1 MMCQAVIVHCVSHH
15 LRFPGEPPAC
25 PNPVHR
31 TQPTLRVTNEKP
43 AGWHSCKLWTG
54 CDRWN
59 ARYACRHTLIRMC
72 RGEMSAATD
81 FDGPP
86 LHPPT
91 RVLLGPGPSEL
102 DPGVLRAMTLPPL
115 GYVDPAMLQIF
126 DELKLLLREAFQ
138 TRNEFAIALSGTG
151 TAGMQAA
158 LCNTIEP
165 GDAVVIGTMG
175 YFGERLAAMAER
187 LGAKVTRVDAQWG
200 TPLDADQMRD
210 TIRKVRPRVV
220 GVVHGET
227 STGVA
232 QNDIADIAAAAHE
245 VDALLIVDTV
255 ASLGGHP
262 IDIDV
267 ANIDVCYSG
276 SQKALG
282 APSGM
287 APLTLNERAME
298 RVRTRKTPVSSFYL
312 DVPALEKYWYQDQYH
327 HTISA
332 PLVYALRAALLGLH
346 NEGCE
351 RRWARHQRNFL
362 AFRAGIEALG
372 LKVLA
377 APEHS
382 LHTVAGV
389 LLPDGMDA
397 GEVRKALLDG
407 FGIEVA
413 TGLGP
418 FKPRMLRVGLMGY
431 GSQPHF
437 VLRLL
442 AALED
447 VLRARGHAFEAGA
460 GLAAAQTCWQTR

>member
-1 MMCQAVIVHCVSHH
+1 MTIDVNGA
-15 LRFPGEPPAC
+15 
-25 PNPVHR
+25 
-31 TQPTLRVTNEKP
+31 
-43 AGWHSCKLWTG
+43 
-54 CDRWN
+54 
-59 ARYACRHTLIRMC
+59 
-72 RGEMSAATD
+72 
-81 FDGPP
+81 P
-86 LHPPT
+86 LYPPT

-102 DPGVLRAMTLPPL
+102 DPEVLRAMTLPPL
-115 GYVDPAMLQIF
+115 GYVDPAMLRIF
-126 DELKLLLREAFQ
+126 DELKVLLREAFQ
-138 TRNEFAIALSGTG
+138 TSNEFAIALSGTG

-175 YFGERLAAMAER
+175 YFGERLAGMAER
-187 LGAKVTRVDAQWG
+187 LDAKVTRVDAQWG
-200 TPLDADQMRD
+200 TPLDADQIRD
-210 TIRKVRPRVV
+210 TIRRLRPRVV

-262 IDIDV
+262 INLD
-267 ANIDVCYSG
+267 AAGIDVCYSG

-312 DVPALEKYWYQDQYH
+312 DVPALEKYWYEGQYH

-346 NEGCE
+346 DEGCE
-351 RRWARHQRNFL
+351 HRWTRHQDNFA

-372 LKVLA
+372 LKILA

-397 GEVRKALLDG
+397 GNVRKALLDD

-442 AALED
+442 AALEH
-447 VLRARGHAFEAGA
+447 VLRAHQHAFEAGA
-460 GLAAAQTCWQTR
+460 GLAAAQRHWQSL

>member
-1 MMCQAVIVHCVSHH
+1 MLASE
-15 LRFPGEPPAC
+15 RSAEGK
-25 PNPVHR
+25 
-31 TQPTLRVTNEKP
+31 TSVTIDVNG
-43 AGWHSCKLWTG
+43 A
-54 CDRWN
+54 
-59 ARYACRHTLIRMC
+59 
-72 RGEMSAATD
+72 
-81 FDGPP
+81 P
-86 LHPPT
+86 LYPPT

-102 DPGVLRAMTLPPL
+102 DPEVLRAMTLPPL
-115 GYVDPAMLQIF
+115 GYVDPAMLRIF
-126 DELKLLLREAFQ
+126 DELKVLLREAFQ
-138 TRNEFAIALSGTG
+138 TSNEFAIALSGTG

-175 YFGERLAAMAER
+175 YFGERLAGMAER
-187 LGAKVTRVDAQWG
+187 LDAKVTRVDAQWG
-200 TPLDADQMRD
+200 TPLDADQIRD
-210 TIRKVRPRVV
+210 TIRRLRPRVV

-262 IDIDV
+262 INLD
-267 ANIDVCYSG
+267 AAGIDVCYSG

-312 DVPALEKYWYQDQYH
+312 DVPALEKYWYEGQYH

-346 NEGCE
+346 DEGCE
-351 RRWARHQRNFL
+351 HRWTRHQDNFA

-372 LKVLA
+372 LKILA

-397 GEVRKALLDG
+397 GNVRKALLDD

-442 AALED
+442 AALEH
-447 VLRARGHAFEAGA
+447 VLRAHQHAFEAGA
-460 GLAAAQTCWQTR
+460 GLAAAQRHWQSL

>member
-1 MMCQAVIVHCVSHH
+1 VAIDANGVP
-15 LRFPGEPPAC
+15 LDPP
-25 PNPVHR
+25 V
-31 TQPTLRVTNEKP
+31 
-43 AGWHSCKLWTG
+43 
-54 CDRWN
+54 
-59 ARYACRHTLIRMC
+59 
-72 RGEMSAATD
+72 
-81 FDGPP
+81 
-86 LHPPT
+86 

-102 DPGVLRAMTLPPL
+102 DPEVLRAMTLPSL
-115 GYVDPAMLQIF
+115 GYVDPAMLSIF
-126 DELKLLLREAFQ
+126 DELKVLLREAFQ
-138 TRNEFAIALSGTG
+138 TSNEFAIALSGTG

-187 LGAKVTRVDAQWG
+187 LGAKVTRVDAHWG
-200 TPLDADQMRD
+200 TPLDADKMRD

-245 VDALLIVDTV
+245 VDALLIADTV

-262 IDIDV
+262 VNID
-267 ANIDVCYSG
+267 AAGIDVCYSG

-298 RVRTRKTPVSSFYL
+298 WVRTRKSPVSSFYF
-312 DVPALEKYWYQDQYH
+312 DVLALEKYWYDGQYH

-346 NEGCE
+346 DEGCE
-351 RRWARHQRNFL
+351 RRWARHERNFA

-372 LKVLA
+372 LNILA
-377 APEHS
+377 APEHC

-389 LLPDGMDA
+389 LLPGGVDA
-397 GEVRKALLDG
+397 GDVRKALLDG

-413 TGLGP
+413 TGLGA
-418 FKPRMLRVGLMGY
+418 FKARMLRVGLMGY
-431 GSQPHF
+431 GSQPQF

-447 VLRARGHAFEAGA
+447 VLRDRGHAFEVGA
-460 GLAAAQTCWQTR
+460 GLASAQRHWQSLRAVRTE

>member
-1 MMCQAVIVHCVSHH
+1 MTIDVNGV
-15 LRFPGEPPAC
+15 
-25 PNPVHR
+25 
-31 TQPTLRVTNEKP
+31 
-43 AGWHSCKLWTG
+43 
-54 CDRWN
+54 
-59 ARYACRHTLIRMC
+59 
-72 RGEMSAATD
+72 
-81 FDGPP
+81 P
-86 LHPPT
+86 LYPPT

-102 DPGVLRAMTLPPL
+102 DPEVLRAMTLPPL
-115 GYVDPAMLQIF
+115 GYVDPAMLRIF
-126 DELKLLLREAFQ
+126 DELKVLLREALQ
-138 TRNEFAIALSGTG
+138 TTNDFAIALSGTG

-158 LCNTIEP
+158 LSNTIES

-175 YFGERLAAMAER
+175 YFGERLAMMAER
-187 LGAKVTRVDAQWG
+187 LGAKVTRVDAPWG

-210 TIRKVRPRVV
+210 AIRKVRPRVV
-220 GVVHGET
+220 GIVHGET
-227 STGVA
+227 STGVV
-232 QNDIADIAAAAHE
+232 QNDIADIATAAHE
-245 VDALLIVDTV
+245 VDALLVVDTV

-262 IDIDV
+262 IDID
-267 ANIDVCYSG
+267 ATGIDVCYSG

-298 RVRTRKTPVSSFYL
+298 RLRKRESPVSSFYL
-312 DVPALEKYWYQDQYH
+312 DVLALEKYWYQGQYH

-351 RRWARHQRNFL
+351 CRWARHQHNFV

-372 LKVLA
+372 LSILA

-389 LLPDGMDA
+389 LLPDGSDA
-397 GEVRKALLDG
+397 GEIRKALLDR
-407 FGIEVA
+407 FSIEVA
-413 TGLGP
+413 IGLGP

-431 GSQPHF
+431 GSQPQF

-447 VLRARGHAFEAGA
+447 VLRARGHAFEAGT
-460 GLAAAQTCWQTR
+460 GLAAAQRCWQSRKIST

>member
-312 DVPALEKYWYQDQYH
+312 DVPALEKYWYQGQYH

>member
-1 MMCQAVIVHCVSHH
+1 
-15 LRFPGEPPAC
+15 LRLENSVA
-25 PNPVHR
+25 N
-31 TQPTLRVTNEKP
+31 LLK
-43 AGWHSCKLWTG
+43 
-54 CDRWN
+54 
-59 ARYACRHTLIRMC
+59 
-72 RGEMSAATD
+72 ATD
-81 FDGPP
+81 VAIDLNAP
-86 LHPPT
+86 LYPPT
-91 RVLLGPGPSEL
+91 RVLLGPGPSQL
-102 DPGVLRAMTLPPL
+102 DPEVLRAMTLPPL
-115 GYVDPAMLQIF
+115 GHVDPAMLQIL
-126 DELKLLLREAFQ
+126 DELKVLLREAFQ
-138 TRNEFAIALSGTG
+138 TSNDFAIALSGTG

-175 YFGERLAAMAER
+175 YFGERLATMAER
-187 LGAKVTRVDAQWG
+187 LDARVTRVDAKWG
-200 TPLDADQMRD
+200 TPLDTGRMGD
-210 TIRKVRPRVV
+210 TIRKLRPRVV

-245 VDALLIVDTV
+245 VDALLIADTV

-262 IDIDV
+262 INID
-267 ANIDVCYSG
+267 AAGIDVCYSG

-312 DVPALEKYWYQDQYH
+312 DVPALEKYWYQGQYH

-362 AFRAGIEALG
+362 AFR
-372 LKVLA
+372 A

-442 AALED
+442 AALEH

>member
-1 MMCQAVIVHCVSHH
+1 MLAGGAF
-15 LRFPGEPPAC
+15 RFERAEGDTSVAIDLNGAPLDPP
-25 PNPVHR
+25 V
-31 TQPTLRVTNEKP
+31 
-43 AGWHSCKLWTG
+43 
-54 CDRWN
+54 
-59 ARYACRHTLIRMC
+59 
-72 RGEMSAATD
+72 
-81 FDGPP
+81 
-86 LHPPT
+86 

-102 DPGVLRAMTLPPL
+102 DPEVLRAMTLPPL
-115 GYVDPAMLQIF
+115 GYVDPAMLRIF
-126 DELKLLLREAFQ
+126 DELKVLLREAFQ
-138 TRNEFAIALSGTG
+138 TSNDFAIALSGTG

-158 LCNTIEP
+158 LCNTIEA

-200 TPLDADQMRD
+200 TPLDADQIRD
-210 TIRKVRPRVV
+210 AIRKQRPRVV

-232 QNDIADIAAAAHE
+232 QNDIADIAATAHE
-245 VDALLIVDTV
+245 ADALLIVDTV

-262 IDIDV
+262 IHIV
-267 ANIDVCYSG
+267 AAGIDVCYSG

-282 APSGM
+282 APAGM

-298 RVRTRKTPVSSFYL
+298 RVRKRKTPVSSFYL
-312 DVPALEKYWYQDQYH
+312 DVLALEKYWYQGQYH

-351 RRWARHQRNFL
+351 RRWARHLRNFE
-362 AFRAGIEALG
+362 AFRAGVEALG
-372 LKVLA
+372 LKILA

-389 LLPDGMDA
+389 LLPDGLDA
-397 GEVRKALLDG
+397 GEVRKALLDR
-407 FGIEVA
+407 FAIEVA
-413 TGLGP
+413 TGLGA

-431 GSQPHF
+431 GSQPQF

-442 AALED
+442 AALEE
-447 VLRARGHAFEAGA
+447 VLRAHGHAFEAGA
-460 GLAAAQTCWQTR
+460 ALAAAQRHWQSL

>member
-1 MMCQAVIVHCVSHH
+1 MTIEANGV
-15 LRFPGEPPAC
+15 
-25 PNPVHR
+25 
-31 TQPTLRVTNEKP
+31 
-43 AGWHSCKLWTG
+43 
-54 CDRWN
+54 
-59 ARYACRHTLIRMC
+59 
-72 RGEMSAATD
+72 
-81 FDGPP
+81 P
-86 LHPPT
+86 LYPPT

-102 DPGVLRAMTLPPL
+102 DPEVLRAMTLPPL
-115 GYVDPAMLQIF
+115 GYVDPAMLRIF

-138 TRNEFAIALSGTG
+138 TTNEFAIALSGTG

-158 LCNTIEP
+158 LSNTIES
-165 GDAVVIGTMG
+165 GDTVVIGTMG
-175 YFGERLAAMAER
+175 YFGERLAMMAER

-210 TIRKVRPRVV
+210 TIRRVRPRLV

-227 STGVA
+227 STGIA
-232 QNDIADIAAAAHE
+232 QNDIADIAATAHE

-262 IDIDV
+262 IDID
-267 ANIDVCYSG
+267 AAHIDVCYSG

-282 APSGM
+282 APAGM

-298 RVRTRKTPVSSFYL
+298 RVRKRKSPVSSFYL
-312 DVPALEKYWYQDQYH
+312 DVPALEKYWYQGQYH

-346 NEGCE
+346 DEGCE
-351 RRWARHQRNFL
+351 LRWARHQRNFV
-362 AFRAGIEALG
+362 AFRAGVEALG
-372 LKVLA
+372 LKILA

-389 LLPDGMDA
+389 LLPDGVDA
-397 GEVRKALLDG
+397 GSVRNALLDG
-407 FGIEVA
+407 FSIEVA

-418 FKPRMLRVGLMGY
+418 FKSHMLRVGLMGY
-431 GSQPHF
+431 GSQTHF

-442 AALED
+442 AALEE
-447 VLRARGHAFEAGA
+447 VLRTRGQAFGAGA
-460 GLAAAQTCWQTR
+460 SLAAAQHHWQSC

>member
-1 MMCQAVIVHCVSHH
+1 LLQKTGSETFAE
-15 LRFPGEPPAC
+15 GET
-25 PNPVHR
+25 N
-31 TQPTLRVTNEKP
+31 VTINV
-43 AGWHSCKLWTG
+43 
-54 CDRWN
+54 N
-59 ARYACRHTLIRMC
+59 AA
-72 RGEMSAATD
+72 
-81 FDGPP
+81 P
-86 LHPPT
+86 LHPPV

-102 DPGVLRAMTLPPL
+102 DPEVLRSMTLPPL
-115 GYVDPAMLQIF
+115 GYADPAMLQIF
-126 DELKLLLREAFQ
+126 DELKALLREAFQ
-138 TRNEFAIALSGTG
+138 TRNDFAIALSGTG

-158 LCNTIEP
+158 LCNTIES
-165 GDAVVIGTMG
+165 GDAVVIGCMG

-200 TPLDADQMRD
+200 TPLDADHIRD
-210 TIRKVRPRVV
+210 AIRKVHPRVV

-227 STGVA
+227 STGIA
-232 QNDIADIAAAAHE
+232 QNNIVDIAAATHE
-245 VDALLIVDTV
+245 VDAVLIVDTV

-262 IDIDV
+262 INID
-267 ANIDVCYSG
+267 AAGIDVCYSG

-298 RVRTRKTPVSSFYL
+298 RVRKRKSPVSSYYL
-312 DVPALEKYWYQDQYH
+312 DVSALEKYWYHGQYH

-351 RRWARHQRNFL
+351 RRWARHQRNFA

-372 LKVLA
+372 LNILA

-389 LLPDGMDA
+389 LLPDDVDA
-397 GEVRKALLDG
+397 GDVRKTLLDD
-407 FGIEVA
+407 FDIEVA

-431 GSQPHF
+431 GSQPQF
-437 VLRLL
+437 VLQLL

-447 VLRARGHAFEAGA
+447 VLRAHGHAFEAGA
-460 GLAAAQTCWQTR
+460 GLAAAQRHWQSL

>member
-1 MMCQAVIVHCVSHH
+1 MGVDI
-15 LRFPGEPPAC
+15 
-25 PNPVHR
+25 
-31 TQPTLRVTNEKP
+31 NE
-43 AGWHSCKLWTG
+43 A
-54 CDRWN
+54 
-59 ARYACRHTLIRMC
+59 
-72 RGEMSAATD
+72 
-81 FDGPP
+81 P

-102 DPGVLRAMTLPPL
+102 DPEVLRAMMLPPL
-115 GYVDPAMLQIF
+115 GYVDPAMLRIF
-126 DELKLLLREAFQ
+126 DELKVLLREAFQ

-158 LCNTIEP
+158 LCNAIEP

-175 YFGERLAAMAER
+175 YFGERLAMMAER
-187 LGAKVTRVDAQWG
+187 MDAKVTRVDAQWG
-200 TPLDADQMRD
+200 TPLDPDQMRD
-210 TIRKVRPRVV
+210 AIRKVRPRVV

-245 VDALLIVDTV
+245 VGALLIVDTV

-262 IDIDV
+262 IDID
-267 ANIDVCYSG
+267 AAGIDICYSG

-298 RVRTRKTPVSSFYL
+298 RVRQRRSPVSNFYL
-312 DVPALEKYWYQDQYH
+312 DVLALQKYWYEGQYH

-332 PLVYALRAALLGLH
+332 PLVYALRAALLCLH
-346 NEGCE
+346 KEGCE
-351 RRWARHQRNFL
+351 HRWARHQRNFA

-372 LKVLA
+372 LTILA

-389 LLPDGMDA
+389 LLPDGVDA
-397 GEVRKALLDG
+397 GNVRKTLLDG

-418 FKPRMLRVGLMGY
+418 FKPHMLRVGLMAC

-447 VLRARGHAFEAGA
+447 VLRAHGHTCEAGA
-460 GLAAAQTCWQTR
+460 GLAAAQRHWQSHENHQCVGRE

>member
-1 MMCQAVIVHCVSHH
+1 MQKNGFEV
-15 LRFPGEPPAC
+15 LQGE
-25 PNPVHR
+25 
-31 TQPTLRVTNEKP
+31 TNM
-43 AGWHSCKLWTG
+43 AI
-54 CDRWN
+54 DV
-59 ARYACRHTLIRMC
+59 
-72 RGEMSAATD
+72 
-81 FDGPP
+81 DGAP
-86 LHPPT
+86 LYPPT

-102 DPGVLRAMTLPPL
+102 DPEVLRAMTLPPL
-115 GYVDPAMLQIF
+115 GYVDPAMLRIF
-126 DELKLLLREAFQ
+126 DELKVLLREAFQ
-138 TRNEFAIALSGTG
+138 TTNEFAIALSGTG

-158 LCNTIEP
+158 LCNAIEP
-165 GDAVVIGTMG
+165 GDVVVIGVMG
-175 YFGERLAAMAER
+175 YFGERLASMAER
-187 LGAKVTRVDAQWG
+187 LGAKVTRVDARWG
-200 TPLDADQMRD
+200 TPLDADRMRD
-210 TIRKVRPRVV
+210 IIRKVHPRVV

-245 VDALLIVDTV
+245 VDALLIADTV

-262 IDIDV
+262 IDID
-267 ANIDVCYSG
+267 AAGIDVCYSG

-298 RVRTRKTPVSSFYL
+298 RVRKRKSPVSSFYL
-312 DVPALEKYWYQDQYH
+312 DVPALEKYWYQGQYH

-351 RRWARHQRNFL
+351 RRWARHGRNFA

-372 LKVLA
+372 LNVLA

-389 LLPDGMDA
+389 LLPESMDS
-397 GEVRKALLDG
+397 GDVRKALLDG

-413 TGLGP
+413 TGLGA

-447 VLRARGHAFEAGA
+447 VLRAQGHAFEAGA
-460 GLAAAQTCWQTR
+460 GLAAAQRCWQSREIST